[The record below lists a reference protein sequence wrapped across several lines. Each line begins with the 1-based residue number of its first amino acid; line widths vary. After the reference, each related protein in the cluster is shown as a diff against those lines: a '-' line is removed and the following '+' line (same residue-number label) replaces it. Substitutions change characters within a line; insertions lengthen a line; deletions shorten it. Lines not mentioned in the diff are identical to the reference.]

1 MKDMFAFDKTCLY
14 VVRGTVVQGR
24 KVGRVLGFRTA
35 NIAIEEGATVPEC
48 GVYAAVVLVKDKMQ
62 RAMVN
67 VGIRPSFDDV
77 DGRVTIEAHLFDF
90 DEDIYDERVLMF
102 VLKRMRDEIR
112 FNSTTELMGQ
122 LWEDKLR
129 VENFFKELEA

>member
-1 MKDMFAFDKTCLY
+1 MFAFDKTCLY

-24 KVGRVLGFRTA
+24 KVGRLLGFRTA
-35 NIAIEEGATVPEC
+35 NIAIEEGGTVPEC

-67 VGIRPSFDDV
+67 VGTRPSFDDV

-102 VLKRMRDEIR
+102 VLKRMRDEIK